1 MIERFHVTFQALR
14 SCMIRIFRQPS

>member
-14 SCMIRIFRQPS
+14 SCMIRIFC

>member
-1 MIERFHVTFQALR
+1 MIVRFHVTFQALR